1 MSKMYASI
9 TADASKTEATKRAHK
24 FANAHV
30 RGWDIG
36 VEINA
41 YTCYCDKCG
50 IKGKQVYE
58 VYKTS
63 GSNGSRLEKLCEVVE
78 K

>member
-41 YTCYCDKCG
+41 YTTDE
-50 IKGKQVYE
+50 GKQVFE
-58 VYKTS
+58 VYQTS
-63 GSNGSRLEKLCEVVE
+63 GSNGSRVEKLCEVVE

>member
-9 TADASKTEATKRAHK
+9 TADASKSEATKRAHE

-30 RGWDIG
+30 RGWNLG

-41 YTCYCDKCG
+41 YTTDE
-50 IKGKQVYE
+50 GKQVFE
-58 VYKTS
+58 VFKTG

>member
-9 TADASKTEATKRAHK
+9 TTDATKTEGTKRAHK

-41 YTCYCDKCG
+41 YTIDSYDEND
-50 IKGKQVYE
+50 GKLCFE
-58 VYKTS
+58 VFKTG
-63 GSNGSRLEKLCEVVE
+63 GSNGSRLEKLCEVIE